1 MGIVVYADDVFLLA
15 PSRRA
20 AQIMLDICQQFA
32 DNNNIKFSTDPDPIK
47 SKSKA
52 MYVVGQRQLVQP
64 PVPLVLCGSPLPWVE
79 RCGHLGHLLST
90 DGSMDHDCRK
100 RRAEFIDNT
109 VKIREMFSFAY
120 PSEII
125 AAIDKHCCSFYGS
138 SLYNL

>member
-1 MGIVVYADDVFLLA
+1 MAV
-15 PSRRA
+15 
-20 AQIMLDICQQFA
+20 
-32 DNNNIKFSTDPDPIK
+32 

-52 MYVVGQRQLVQP
+52 MYVGGQRQLVQP
-64 PVPLVLCGSPLPWVE
+64 PVPLVLCGSPLPWVN
-79 RCGHLGHLLST
+79 RCGHLGHLLSI
-90 DGSMDHDCRK
+90 DGPMDHDCRR

-138 SLYNL
+138 SLYNLQSAAVDSLCAAWRMAIKLSLNVDRATHGYFITTVFAS